1 MGRLRT
7 SLQGRKVYLDA
18 NIFIY
23 TLEGVEPWAKL
34 LTDVFT
40 GLTLGEFS
48 TVTSNLSLSECLVL
62 PFKQNKNELV
72 AVYREALLPSH
83 YLTIAPINDHILI
96 SAANFQAPKPV

>member
-40 GLTLGEFS
+40 GLTSGEFS
-48 TVTSNLSLSECLVL
+48 FSYQQ
-62 PFKQNKNELV
+62 FKFVRMLG
-72 AVYREALLPSH
+72 
-83 YLTIAPINDHILI
+83 IAI
-96 SAANFQAPKPV
+96 